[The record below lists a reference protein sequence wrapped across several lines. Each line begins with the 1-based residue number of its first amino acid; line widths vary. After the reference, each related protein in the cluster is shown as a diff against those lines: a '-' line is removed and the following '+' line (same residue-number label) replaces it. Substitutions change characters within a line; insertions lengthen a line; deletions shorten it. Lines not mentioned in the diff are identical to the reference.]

1 MLRIDPEYIN
11 IFTKHWSF
19 PIGKVLLILL
29 GIYILCRMIFTS
41 SDDDSENEFFYIMYI
56 KFPMA
61 SIIVVTLWFIP
72 PINGPAMN
80 QAIKQYQTNHKTE
93 IRTNHDDFN
102 KEKGNLPEFGET
114 TLIKTKDG
122 LFQSKLET
130 ESIEQVGIKKV
141 DIDTSGASDND
152 DDKNKNKKKNYTL
165 NIIELP
171 NDTEQPITTM
181 VKVFKNKQLEGK
193 YIIET
198 NYETLRYIIRNKRIV
213 QYDEKYNK
221 LRFK

>member
-1 MLRIDPEYIN
+1 MLRIDPEYIK

-29 GIYILCRMIFTS
+29 GIYILCRMAFTS
-41 SDDDSENEFFYIMYI
+41 SDDNPENEFFYIMYI

-61 SIIVVTLWFIP
+61 SIIALILWYIP
-72 PINGPAMN
+72 PLNGPAMN
-80 QAIKQYQTNHKTE
+80 QAISQYQTNYKTE

-130 ESIEQVGIKKV
+130 ESIEQFGIKKV
-141 DIDTSGASDND
+141 DIDTSGVSDND
-152 DDKNKNKKKNYTL
+152 NDDKNKKKNYTL
-165 NIIELP
+165 SVIELP
-171 NDTEQPITTM
+171 NNTEQPITTM

-198 NYETLRYIIRNKRIV
+198 NYETLSYIIRNKRTV
-213 QYDEKYNK
+213 QYDEKHNK
-221 LRFK
+221 LRFN

>member
-29 GIYILCRMIFTS
+29 GIYILCRLKFTS
-41 SDDDSENEFFYIMYI
+41 SDDNPENELFYIMYI

-61 SIIVVTLWFIP
+61 SIIAITLWYIP
-72 PINGPAMN
+72 PLNGPAMTH
-80 QAIKQYQTNHKTE
+80 AINQYQVNYKTE
-93 IRTNHDDFN
+93 IRTNHNDFN
-102 KEKGNLPEFGET
+102 KEKNNLPEFSET

-141 DIDTSGASDND
+141 DIDTSGVSDND
-152 DDKNKNKKKNYTL
+152 NDDKNKKKNYTL
-165 NIIELP
+165 NIIKLP
-171 NDTEQPITTM
+171 SNAEQPITTM
-181 VKVFKNKQLEGK
+181 VKVFKEKRLEGK

-198 NYETLRYIIRNKRIV
+198 NYETLSYIIRNKRNV

-221 LRFK
+221 LRFN

>member
-29 GIYILCRMIFTS
+29 GIYILCRTTFTS
-41 SDDDSENEFFYIMYI
+41 SEDNPENEFFYIMYI

-61 SIIVVTLWFIP
+61 SIIAITLLYTP
-72 PINGPAMN
+72 PLNGPTMN
-80 QAIKQYQTNHKTE
+80 QAINEYQANRKTE

-141 DIDTSGASDND
+141 DIDTSGVSDNGD
-152 DDKNKNKKKNYTL
+152 DNNQKKNYTL
-165 NIIELP
+165 SIIELP
-171 NDTEQPITTM
+171 NDTEQPITTI
-181 VKVFKNKQLEGK
+181 VKVFKDKQLEGK

-198 NYETLRYIIRNKRIV
+198 NYETLSYITRNKQIV

>member
-29 GIYILCRMIFTS
+29 GIYILCRIIFTS
-41 SDDDSENEFFYIMYI
+41 SDDNSKNEFFYIMFI

-61 SIIVVTLWFIP
+61 SIIAITLYLIP

-80 QAIKQYQTNHKTE
+80 HAINEYKTNHKTE

-130 ESIEQVGIKKV
+130 EPFEQVGIKKV
-141 DIDTSGASDND
+141 DIDTSGVSDND
-152 DDKNKNKKKNYTL
+152 NDNNQKKNYTL
-165 NIIELP
+165 SITELP
-171 NDTEQPITTM
+171 IDTEKPITTI
-181 VKVFKNKQLEGK
+181 VKLFKNKQLESK

-198 NYETLRYIIRNKRIV
+198 KYETLNYIIRNKQTV

>member
-41 SDDDSENEFFYIMYI
+41 SDDNSENEFFYIMFF
-56 KFPMA
+56 KFPMTA
-61 SIIVVTLWFIP
+61 IIVTTLCRIP
-72 PINGPAMN
+72 PLNGPAMN
-80 QAIKQYQTNHKTE
+80 RAISEYQANYKTE

-114 TLIKTKDG
+114 TLIKSKDG

-130 ESIEQVGIKKV
+130 EPIEQVGIKKV
-141 DIDTSGASDND
+141 DIDTSGVTDND
-152 DDKNKNKKKNYTL
+152 NDNKQKKNYTL

-171 NDTEQPITTM
+171 SDTEKPITTM
-181 VKVFKNKQLEGK
+181 VKVFKDKQLEDK

-198 NYETLRYIIRNKRIV
+198 NYETLSYIIRNKQTV

>member
-29 GIYILCRMIFTS
+29 GIYIICRMVFTS
-41 SDDDSENEFFYIMYI
+41 SDDNPENEFFYIMYI

-61 SIIVVTLWFIP
+61 SIIAVTLCYLP

-80 QAIKQYQTNHKTE
+80 QAISEYQANHKTE

-102 KEKGNLPEFGET
+102 KEKGNLPEFSET

-141 DIDTSGASDND
+141 DIDTSGLSNNDND
-152 DDKNKNKKKNYTL
+152 NNQKKNYTL

-181 VKVFKNKQLEGK
+181 VKVFKDKRLEGK

-198 NYETLRYIIRNKRIV
+198 NYETLSYIIRNKRTI

>member
-19 PIGKVLLILL
+19 PIGKVLLVLL
-29 GIYILCRMIFTS
+29 GIYILYRMIFAS
-41 SDDDSENEFFYIMYI
+41 SEDDHGYEFIYILFI

-61 SIIVVTLWFIP
+61 ATIAIVLCHIP
-72 PINGPAMN
+72 PISGPGMK
-80 QAIKQYQTNHKTE
+80 QAINEYQANYKTE

-141 DIDTSGASDND
+141 DIDTSGVSNSD
-152 DDKNKNKKKNYTL
+152 DDDNEKKNYTL
-165 NIIELP
+165 NIVELP
-171 NDTEQPITTM
+171 NDTNEPITTL
-181 VKVFKNKQLEGK
+181 VKVFRDKKLESK
-193 YIIET
+193 YVIET
-198 NYETLRYIIRNKRIV
+198 NYETLSYIIRNKRTA

-221 LRFK
+221 LRFN

>member
-19 PIGKVLLILL
+19 PIGKVLLVLL
-29 GIYILCRMIFTS
+29 GIYILYRMIFTS
-41 SDDDSENEFFYIMYI
+41 SEDDHEYEFIYILFI

-61 SIIVVTLWFIP
+61 ATIALVLCHIP
-72 PINGPAMN
+72 PINGPGMN
-80 QAIKQYQTNHKTE
+80 YAINQYQANYKTE

-141 DIDTSGASDND
+141 HIDTSGVSNSD
-152 DDKNKNKKKNYTL
+152 DDDNEKKNYTL
-165 NIIELP
+165 NIVELP
-171 NDTEQPITTM
+171 NDTNEPITTL
-181 VKVFKNKQLEGK
+181 VKVFRDKKLKGK
-193 YIIET
+193 YVIET
-198 NYETLRYIIRNKRIV
+198 NYETLSYIIRNKRTA

-221 LRFK
+221 LRFN